1 MAVAGPAIGHT
12 PGLARPGSA
21 GIVLGLDIGPMRFP
35 PRSAAHEHRGLRG
48 LDTGGQAS
56 AGPHPA
62 CADERHQ
69 DRSQPGRTE
78 TAHRVRDAHRLNAL
92 VPDGQQMP
100 GGSPNVRNGTTPKT
114 VISELGPLPPDV
126 PRDRAGSLE
135 PRLVP
140 KGPR

>member
-1 MAVAGPAIGHT
+1 
-12 PGLARPGSA
+12 
-21 GIVLGLDIGPMRFP
+21 
-35 PRSAAHEHRGLRG
+35 
-48 LDTGGQAS
+48 
-56 AGPHPA
+56 
-62 CADERHQ
+62 
-69 DRSQPGRTE
+69 
-78 TAHRVRDAHRLNAL
+78 
-92 VPDGQQMP
+92 MP